1 MRGNILPRYGR
12 KRPRP
17 GTRSWSPARLAGV
30 SSTRL
35 AALPPSLL
43 DGAARRGFVLDRCAF
58 IGTLTGGLLRRSL
71 PRRSKVGM
79 RRGEQSPRQRCP
91 SLRDMRGL

>member
-1 MRGNILPRYGR
+1 MRGNILPSMGGSAPVRVPDRG
-12 KRPRP
+12 P
-17 GTRSWSPARLAGV
+17 PARLAGV